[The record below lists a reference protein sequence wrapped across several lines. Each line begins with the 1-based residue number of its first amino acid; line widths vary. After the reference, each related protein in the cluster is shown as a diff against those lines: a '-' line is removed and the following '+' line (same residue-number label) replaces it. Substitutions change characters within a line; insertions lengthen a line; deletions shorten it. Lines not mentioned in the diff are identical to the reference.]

1 VLPMSPTVRSVMM
14 LCLMYFVVQLLL
26 TLYSLLRNL
35 FKLSSPRAQDAMIAA
50 RNSMGFC
57 PLLCVLFLGCR
68 MRALQLTQNQG
79 MPQAWE
85 SDFLFLCV
93 WATVLEVICCLTMP
107 MFFREVNID
116 AEGNPTFQTQ
126 SVTGNTIVMV
136 TRYVALLGLHA
147 GIIGI
152 CVSVFTMTPESCK
165 AHPMNSSDV
174 TKSVCRALVWTM
186 VVLVSASCL
195 SSAKAIGL
203 IVKIA
208 IESVDE
214 IFLGTEI
221 TVEAAVLSLWRG
233 DIIIRGLVVKNPP
246 GRTWQTDCLLNI
258 DIVAVKLDL
267 CRIIR
272 TLGKD
277 IQIREIVIN
286 GVSLSYELGVK
297 KAPSNV
303 GVLLD
308 YLDPK
313 KDEEK
318 ADVPTTPVV
327 APEPKA
333 ESAQKKK
340 TGCLK
345 GFKKPKDKKD
355 DVAKAPQQ
363 PTPEDADKE
372 KEQEK
377 DEGSKLNLVVGKIL
391 LKNVFARVVHPGMG
405 DLARVAVGDLLI
417 EDFSNQSAGRSVSE
431 IILFVVKTLLMT
443 AMSNA
448 DIIKMALQQGTSH
461 VIHSVAGGCHQCG
474 SSLCRYCGCGVGLRA
489 AASGT
494 NSTSRTGGR
503 GPATEEMS
511 SA

>member
-1 VLPMSPTVRSVMM
+1 
-14 LCLMYFVVQLLL
+14 
-26 TLYSLLRNL
+26 
-35 FKLSSPRAQDAMIAA
+35 
-50 RNSMGFC
+50 
-57 PLLCVLFLGCR
+57 
-68 MRALQLTQNQG
+68 
-79 MPQAWE
+79 
-85 SDFLFLCV
+85 
-93 WATVLEVICCLTMP
+93 
-107 MFFREVNID
+107 
-116 AEGNPTFQTQ
+116 
-126 SVTGNTIVMV
+126 
-136 TRYVALLGLHA
+136 
-147 GIIGI
+147 
-152 CVSVFTMTPESCK
+152 
-165 AHPMNSSDV
+165 
-174 TKSVCRALVWTM
+174 
-186 VVLVSASCL
+186 
-195 SSAKAIGL
+195 
-203 IVKIA
+203 
-208 IESVDE
+208 
-214 IFLGTEI
+214 
-221 TVEAAVLSLWRG
+221 
-233 DIIIRGLVVKNPP
+233 
-246 GRTWQTDCLLNI
+246 
-258 DIVAVKLDL
+258 
-267 CRIIR
+267 
-272 TLGKD
+272 
-277 IQIREIVIN
+277 
-286 GVSLSYELGVK
+286 VSLSYELGVK